1 MQLLNQESKKTNI
14 LPFLAVATFSLNIF
28 ALLVLMFHG
37 SMLQQLNRKNAMP
50 SLVQLADGSAITV
63 DSKQNSERT
72 PEIIRRF
79 VGETM
84 TLMMTWSPKQP
95 QRIVQQIS
103 SDLLANGFRQKFE
116 KEISNLTPGNQSS
129 GIESVLIL
137 QRVSQPTQIEDGKW
151 RVEMLANQLSLTS
164 FDPLGNSTPFNK
176 QILVR
181 TIKDSETP
189 LPNTPLPLSL
199 SVHRLGE
206 ARLEIYNICDIKD
219 KNCS

>member
-14 LPFLAVATFSLNIF
+14 LPFLAVGTFGLNIF
-28 ALLVLMFHG
+28 ALLVLTFHG
-37 SMLQQLNRKNAMP
+37 SLLQQLNRKNAMP
-50 SLVQLADGSAITV
+50 SLVQLVDGSAITV
-63 DSKQNSERT
+63 ESQPNLERN
-72 PEIIRRF
+72 PETIRRF

-116 KEISNLTPGNQSS
+116 KEISNLTPDNQST
-129 GIESVLIL
+129 GTESVLVL
-137 QRVSQPTQIEDGKW
+137 QRVSQPTKIEDGKW

-181 TIKDSETP
+181 VRNDQETP
-189 LPNTPLPLSL
+189 VPSPALPLNL
-199 SVHRLGE
+199 AVHRVGE
-206 ARLEIYNICDIKD
+206 ARLEIYNICDIKE

>member
-1 MQLLNQESKKTNI
+1 M
-14 LPFLAVATFSLNIF
+14 
-28 ALLVLMFHG
+28 
-37 SMLQQLNRKNAMP
+37 
-50 SLVQLADGSAITV
+50 
-63 DSKQNSERT
+63 
-72 PEIIRRF
+72 
-79 VGETM
+79 
-84 TLMMTWSPKQP
+84 
-95 QRIVQQIS
+95 
-103 SDLLANGFRQKFE
+103 
-116 KEISNLTPGNQSS
+116 
-129 GIESVLIL
+129 IL

-151 RVEMLANQLSLTS
+151 KVEMLANQLSLTS

-181 TIKDSETP
+181 AIKDSETP